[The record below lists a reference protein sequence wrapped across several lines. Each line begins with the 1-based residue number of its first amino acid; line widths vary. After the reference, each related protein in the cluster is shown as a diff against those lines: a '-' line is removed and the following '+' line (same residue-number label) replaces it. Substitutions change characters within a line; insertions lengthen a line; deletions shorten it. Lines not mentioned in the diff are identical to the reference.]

1 MKNSITVK
9 FGVLAFLLLAGFLAA
24 QARSSHAADEII
36 HVDGGG
42 MLPDITSPV
51 GIEIAGERGYW
62 GDAVRLNADDASYTD
77 DGKCVFRYGIELV
90 NSGHAPAGEF
100 SYRLNAGGWSSIV
113 DEDGIGEGGGVTS
126 VGEIALSPGRQKIAI
141 KLDNYESVNEL
152 DELNNVPF
160 ALRVE
165 VDGDCDKDRENP
177 QLVADSG
184 DK

>member
-9 FGVLAFLLLAGFLAA
+9 FGIIAFLVLVVFMAV
-24 QARSSHAADEII
+24 QARPSHAADEILYL
-36 HVDGGG
+36 DGG

-62 GDAVRLNADDASYTD
+62 GDAVTLNADDASYTED
-77 DGKCVFRYGIELV
+77 CKCVFRYGIELV
-90 NSGHAPAGEF
+90 NSGPAPAGEF
-100 SYRLNAGGWSSIV
+100 SYRLNAGGWSAVV
-113 DEDGIGEGGGVTS
+113 DEDGIGEGGSVTS
-126 VGEIALSPGRQKIAI
+126 VGEIALSPGRQKLAI
-141 KLDNYESVNEL
+141 KLDNHENVAEL

>member
-1 MKNSITVK
+1 MKNPITVK
-9 FGVLAFLLLAGFLAA
+9 FGIIAFLVLAIFMAA
-24 QARSSHAADEII
+24 HPMPSRAADEILYL
-36 HVDGGG
+36 GGG

-62 GDAVRLNADDASYTD
+62 GDAVRLNADDASYTE
-77 DGKCVFRYGIELV
+77 DGKCIFRYGIELV
-90 NSGHAPAGEF
+90 NSGPAPAGEF
-100 SYRLNAGGWSSIV
+100 SYRLNAGGWSGIV
-113 DEDGIGEGGGVTS
+113 DEDGIGEGGYVTS

-141 KLDNYESVNEL
+141 KLDNHENVAEL

-184 DK
+184 NK

>member
-9 FGVLAFLLLAGFLAA
+9 FGIIAFLVLVIFMAA
-24 QARSSHAADEII
+24 QARPSHAADEILYL
-36 HVDGGG
+36 GGG

-62 GDAVRLNADDASYTD
+62 GDAVRLNADDASYTE

-90 NSGHAPAGEF
+90 NSGPAPAGEF
-100 SYRLNAGGWSSIV
+100 SYRLNAGGWSAIV
-113 DEDGIGEGGGVTS
+113 DEYGIGEGGSVTS

-141 KLDNYESVNEL
+141 KLDNHENVDEL

>member
-9 FGVLAFLLLAGFLAA
+9 FGVLAFLLLAGFIVA
-24 QARSSHAADEII
+24 QARPSHATDEIL
-36 HVDGGG
+36 HVDGG

-62 GDAVRLNADDASYTD
+62 GDAVRLNADDASYTE

-90 NSGHAPAGEF
+90 NSGPAPAGEF
-100 SYRLNAGGWSSIV
+100 SYRLNAGGWSAIV
-113 DEDGIGEGGGVTS
+113 EEDGIGEGGSVTS
-126 VGEIALSPGRQKIAI
+126 VGEIALSSGRQKIAL
-141 KLDNYESVNEL
+141 KLDNHESVAEL

-160 ALRVE
+160 AIRVE
-165 VDGDCDKDRENP
+165 VDGDCDGRENP
-177 QLVADSG
+177 RLVADSE

>member
-9 FGVLAFLLLAGFLAA
+9 FGILAFLVLAVFIIAW
-24 QARSSHAADEII
+24 ARPSHAADEILY
-36 HVDGGG
+36 VDSG

-62 GDAVRLNADDASYTD
+62 GDAVRLNADAASYTE

-90 NSGHAPAGEF
+90 NSGPAPAGEF
-100 SYRLNAGGWSSIV
+100 SYRLNTGGWSAIV
-113 DEDGIGEGGGVTS
+113 EQDGIGEGGSVTS
-126 VGEIALSPGRQKIAI
+126 VGEIALSPGRQKIVI
-141 KLDNYESVNEL
+141 KLDNHESVAEL

-177 QLVADSG
+177 RLVADSG

>member
-9 FGVLAFLLLAGFLAA
+9 FGILAFLLLASFMAT
-24 QARSSHAADEII
+24 QPRPSHAADEILYL
-36 HVDGGG
+36 GG

-62 GDAVRLNADDASYTD
+62 GDAVRLNADDASYTE
-77 DGKCVFRYGIELV
+77 DGKCVFSYGIELV
-90 NSGHAPAGEF
+90 NSGSAPAGEF
-100 SYRLNAGGWSSIV
+100 SYRLNAGGWSAIV
-113 DEDGIGEGGGVTS
+113 DEDGIGEGGSVTS
-126 VGEIALSPGRQKIAI
+126 VGEITLSPGRQKIAI
-141 KLDNYESVNEL
+141 KLDNHESVAEL